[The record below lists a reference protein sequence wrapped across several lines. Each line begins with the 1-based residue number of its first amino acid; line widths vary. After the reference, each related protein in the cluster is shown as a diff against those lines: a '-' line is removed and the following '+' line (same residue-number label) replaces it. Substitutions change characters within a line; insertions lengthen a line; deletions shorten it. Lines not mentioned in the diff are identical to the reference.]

1 MGHMVGFYKPF
12 SEIDQELDSC
22 KKKIEN
28 LQQKNNFLT
37 KEVQQFSRPSRI
49 IFGDNSN
56 YTMTIKFIC
65 LNLGSGSEEHRQVIR
80 YKGCKK

>member
-12 SEIDQELDSC
+12 SDIDQELDSC

-56 YTMTIKFIC
+56 YTMTI
-65 LNLGSGSEEHRQVIR
+65 N
-80 YKGCKK
+80 